1 MTFTSSESDKTS
13 DTSLTALLNFCFT
26 NPIQCNS
33 IRFIRLTL
41 MFVRRTNCTHEFVFL
56 CNVFFPLFPVRV
68 LFLLLFVNNVLQ
80 IVCSML
86 HVMFWSKKKS
96 KSLICF
102 WIHPF
107 SCVESMPL
115 LHLCY
120 TLNAIQITQA
130 VTSYE
135 HHHVWDEFILYTVH
149 TLWISYG
156 ACVFQFFVCKQ
167 VAVFPLGFNSMCT
180 EHWKKNS

>member
-1 MTFTSSESDKTS
+1 
-13 DTSLTALLNFCFT
+13 
-26 NPIQCNS
+26 
-33 IRFIRLTL
+33 
-41 MFVRRTNCTHEFVFL
+41 
-56 CNVFFPLFPVRV
+56 
-68 LFLLLFVNNVLQ
+68 
-80 IVCSML
+80 ML

-96 KSLICF
+96 KSVICF

-107 SCVESMPL
+107 SCVIYVESMLL

-120 TLNAIQITQA
+120 TLNAIQITRL
-130 VTSYE
+130 TSYE

-156 ACVFQFFVCKQ
+156 ACVFQFFFVCKQ

-180 EHWKKNS
+180 EHWKKIANLFFLANLLFVANLLLLVFSFSLF

>member
-1 MTFTSSESDKTS
+1 
-13 DTSLTALLNFCFT
+13 
-26 NPIQCNS
+26 
-33 IRFIRLTL
+33 

-56 CNVFFPLFPVRV
+56 CNVFFLSSRSEFFFVV
-68 LFLLLFVNNVLQ
+68 VNNVLQ

-107 SCVESMPL
+107 SCVESMLL

-135 HHHVWDEFILYTVH
+135 HHTWDEFIPYTVH

-156 ACVFQFFVCKQ
+156 ACIFQFFVCKQ

-180 EHWKKNS
+180 EHWKKKIANLSFLANLLFVANLLLLVFSFSLF

>member
-1 MTFTSSESDKTS
+1 
-13 DTSLTALLNFCFT
+13 
-26 NPIQCNS
+26 
-33 IRFIRLTL
+33 
-41 MFVRRTNCTHEFVFL
+41 MFVELIVLTNLFFFVMFFFLSSRSEF
-56 CNVFFPLFPVRV
+56 
-68 LFLLLFVNNVLQ
+68 FLLLFVNNVLQ

-135 HHHVWDEFILYTVH
+135 HHIWDEFIPYTVH

-180 EHWKKNS
+180 EHGKKITNLFFLANLLFVANLLLLVFSFSLF